1 MKFHKENLSVIFELL
16 FMDRELCRYATVN
29 RYMLST
35 LSIVNCLSI
44 KADRELSFVFI
55 FVSGIIGSRNP

>member
-1 MKFHKENLSVIFELL
+1 
-16 FMDRELCRYATVN
+16 MDRELCRYATVN

-35 LSIVNCLSI
+35 LCIVNCLSI

-55 FVSGIIGSRNP
+55 FVRGIIGSRNP